1 MRSQLLISLYRPVRV
16 IKHKLPSVAVF
27 ESNLRLGGPMNKVT
41 NISALAKAKPKK
53 RVRYAVV
60 GLGFISQ
67 SAVLPAFAHAIE
79 NSELTA
85 LVSGDP
91 KKLQALSRKYKV
103 PRTFSYKDYGA
114 CLKSGD
120 VDAVYIALPNNMHL
134 AYAEAAA
141 NAGIHILCEKPMA
154 LHEKECEDIITVVE
168 NAGVKFMVAYR
179 LHFERGNLNAID
191 VVNSGKIGEPRIFTS
206 VFSQQVK
213 EGNSRLKKDV
223 GGGAIYDM
231 GAYCI
236 NAARYLFKAEP
247 QEVFGWNLGADNRRF
262 SEVPEMTSGLM
273 KFPGERIASFTTS
286 FGAANKSIF
295 EVIGTKGS
303 LKMEPAYDYTETL
316 KSEIT
321 VNGRTTKRVFKL
333 RDQFAPEIVYFSNCI
348 LKNRKPEPSGRE
360 GLADV
365 RIIEALLKSAESNKP
380 IPIDAVDTGRRPSMS
395 QEMEKPP
402 AEEPRQFVKATAPGA
417 E

>member
-1 MRSQLLISLYRPVRV
+1 MKKATDIST
-16 IKHKLPSVAVF
+16 A
-27 ESNLRLGGPMNKVT
+27 
-41 NISALAKAKPKK
+41 AKAKTKK
-53 RVRYAVV
+53 KVRYAVV

-67 SAVLPAFAHAIE
+67 SAVLPAFAHATE

-91 KKLQALSRKYKV
+91 KKLKALSRKYIV
-103 PRTFSYKDYGA
+103 PRTFSYEEYET

-141 NAGIHILCEKPMA
+141 NAGVHILCEKPMA
-154 LHEKECEDIITVVE
+154 LHEKECEDIMTVVE
-168 NAGVKFMVAYR
+168 NASVKFMVAYR
-179 LHFERGNLNAID
+179 LHFERGNLSAID
-191 VVNSGKIGEPRIFTS
+191 VVNSGKIGAPRIFTS

-223 GGGAIYDM
+223 AGGAIYDM
-231 GAYCI
+231 GIYCI

-247 QEVFGWNLGADNRRF
+247 HEVFAWNLGADNRRF
-262 SEVPEMTSGLM
+262 SEVPEMTSGLL
-273 KFPGERIASFTTS
+273 KFPGERVASFTTS
-286 FGAANKSIF
+286 FGAANKSVF
-295 EVIGTKGS
+295 EVIGTKGT
-303 LKMEPAYDYTETL
+303 LKMEPAYDYTEAL

-321 VNGRTTKRVFKL
+321 VNGRTTKQVFKL
-333 RDQFAPEIVYFSNCI
+333 RDQFAPEIVYFSDCI
-348 LKNRKPEPSGRE
+348 LKNRQPEPSGRE

-365 RIIEALLKSAESNKP
+365 RIIEGLLRSAESNKP
-380 IPIDAVDTGRRPSMS
+380 VSVDAVDTGRRPSMR

-402 AEEPRQFVKATAPGA
+402 AEEPSQFVRAAAPGA